1 MLFCSV
7 FFFLRK
13 ITRKTT
19 REKKM
24 NADTLELA
32 RKYDS
37 VSSVYMQNGV
47 RDKALSWI
55 ELEKDDVVLE
65 VGCGSGRLC
74 KILSPRVN
82 SVTGLD
88 ISVGLIEL
96 AKRENPASNVQFFEE
111 DAQTFGPHL
120 HDWREK
126 FDKILS
132 FTVLQWCSDKESI
145 LKNVYRCL
153 KPGGI
158 FLLDFGLHGQCM
170 GEWSSYGETADVWV
184 RKHPKWGSYLQN
196 CGYAIYYTKSS
207 EGFLEIMRSVG
218 FIIQRSEVKQRP
230 WVKWNEETIKSQL
243 RCLFYPITQSGDTPP
258 VLSPHGTL
266 YESLTL
272 LGR

>member
-1 MLFCSV
+1 MSQMLTLVTKQGASSANSIGVVALMYTIFGIGLSWSRGTDDEINTLGAATMTGMLYKSSV

-184 RKHPKWGSYLQN
+184 RKHPKWGSYLQVIKN
-196 CGYAIYYTKSS
+196 TICTSIS
-207 EGFLEIMRSVG
+207 EIASCPLVI
-218 FIIQRSEVKQRP
+218 
-230 WVKWNEETIKSQL
+230 
-243 RCLFYPITQSGDTPP
+243 
-258 VLSPHGTL
+258 
-266 YESLTL
+266 
-272 LGR
+272 